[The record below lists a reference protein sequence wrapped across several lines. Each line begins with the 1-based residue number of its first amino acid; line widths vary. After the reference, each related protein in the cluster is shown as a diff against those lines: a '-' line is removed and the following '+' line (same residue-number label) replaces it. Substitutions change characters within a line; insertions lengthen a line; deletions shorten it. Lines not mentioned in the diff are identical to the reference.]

1 MSEPQEHADRI
12 DRSDR
17 GGGLV
22 TGFVLGGLAGVVLA
36 MLVTPKSGEDTR
48 GLLVAKARETA
59 DRARDAAGDVDLLER
74 GRSIVNAARERL
86 DNAIA
91 EGREAAERQRS
102 DLEDQT

>member
-1 MSEPQEHADRI
+1 VSED

-22 TGFVLGGLAGVVLA
+22 TGFILGALTGVVLA

-48 GLLVAKARETA
+48 DLLFAKARETA

-74 GRSIVNAARERL
+74 GRSIVDAARARL
-86 DNAIA
+86 DGAISD
-91 EGREAAERQRS
+91 GRTAAERQRS
-102 DLEDQT
+102 ELEDLT